1 MSRMLRNAEI
11 LARRFA
17 GDRRGAVAVIF
28 IVALVPLIAA
38 GGAAI
43 DISRAYLV
51 QQRLG
56 MAIDAAGLAIG
67 SSTGTDSELQ
77 QKMTRF
83 FNANYPA
90 NEIGVPATPVM
101 AISGNRIQ
109 ISATASVDA
118 TLMKIVG
125 INTITVSANTEV
137 IREISGL
144 EVALVL
150 DVTGSMNTN
159 NRIGAMRDAA
169 TTLVNTLYDSS
180 PNPASIRIALVPFVT
195 TVNVGTAN
203 MGWIDTT
210 GAAQHNGEN
219 FNPRTSH
226 LTLFNN
232 MNRAWKGCVEAR
244 PAPYDTDDTPPDA
257 SIPNTLF
264 VPYFWPDEPNTS
276 GQGYNNS
283 YMNDGVTGSDATRQA
298 SIGKY
303 GTQTP
308 SIDDTPSDTR
318 GPNKSCG
325 NELLPL
331 TNDRTLI
338 LNRIAALRAWN
349 NGGTVGS
356 EGLAWGWRALSPGE
370 PLTQGAPYGDQ
381 TVAKAVVFLTD
392 GENQAFG
399 QDGNMN
405 RSDYGGYGYLARGR
419 LGTTTSK
426 TVARQNIDAKVAT
439 LCQNIKNLGISLYTI
454 TFEVSGSAAPLM
466 QACASS
472 PSQYFDSPTTS
483 ELEGIFRTIA
493 NQLSNLRLG
502 R

>member
-1 MSRMLRNAEI
+1 MSRILRSIEV
-11 LARRFA
+11 LSGRFA
-17 GDRRGAVAVIF
+17 RDRRGAIAVIF

-67 SSTGTDSELQ
+67 SSSGSDADLQ

-101 AISGNRIQ
+101 TVTGNRIQ

-125 INTITVSANTEV
+125 INTITVAASTEV
-137 IREISGL
+137 VREISGL

-159 NRIGAMRDAA
+159 NRIGAMRAAA
-169 TTLVNTLYDSS
+169 TTLVNTLYDAS
-180 PNPASIRIALVPFVT
+180 PNPATIKISLIPFVT
-195 TVNVGTAN
+195 SVNIGTGHMA
-203 MGWIDTT
+203 WIDTA
-210 GAAQHNGEN
+210 GAAQHHGEN
-219 FNPRTSH
+219 FNPRTNHS
-226 LTLFNN
+226 TLFAN
-232 MNRAWKGCVEAR
+232 MNRPWKGCVEAR
-244 PAPYDTDDTPPDA
+244 PAPYDTDDTPPSA
-257 SIPNTLF
+257 GTPNTMF

-283 YMNDGVTGSDATRQA
+283 YMNDGVTGTDAVRQQ

-308 SIDDTPSDTR
+308 SIDETASDTS

-325 NELLPL
+325 NPLLPL

-356 EGLAWGWRALSPGE
+356 EGLAWGWRAISPGE
-370 PLTQGAPYGDQ
+370 PFTEGAAYSDV
-381 TVAKAVVFLTD
+381 TVAKALVFLTD

-405 RSDYGGYGYLARGR
+405 RSDYGGFGYVARGR
-419 LGTTTSK
+419 LGTTTDK
-426 TVARQNIDAKVAT
+426 NVARQNIDAKVAT
-439 LCQNIKNLGISLYTI
+439 LCQNIKNVGINLYTI
-454 TFEVSGSAAPLM
+454 TFEVSGSAAPLLE
-466 QACASS
+466 ACASR